1 MKALKLILLF
11 VVMLACVVGGFFI
24 FNGGT
29 GEPELPPIDENTFA
43 EYSQEFENDWKG
55 VGDWDEATFTRHH
68 MTIQQ
73 LSTEY
78 SVEQL
83 RNFDRR
89 IVTEIVAQ
97 KIFAEWKNANC
108 DKNVINIYI
117 NAVKTICDYEGE
129 AAKNDPDI
137 QQINKVNTTYKSALE
152 LAGKKIGLT
161 PTFNGSTWNSYTD
174 YSNKIQKQKKDII
187 NNENYKEYLHN
198 ITAINSRF
206 SKIDG
211 ELKEG
216 RNTFYQSLGDKIYAY
231 YNKISSSKRTNNQLI
246 QLRKARDKYEKEY
259 GSNSKINSLAK
270 KFASDVSD
278 NEARAAEEAAK
289 QANDLR

>member
-11 VVMLACVVGGFFI
+11 VVMLACVVGGFYI
-24 FNGGT
+24 FTGGIGNT
-29 GEPELPPIDENTFA
+29 DLPPIDDSTFA
-43 EYSQEFENDWKG
+43 EYSQDFENDWKG
-55 VGDWDEATFTRHH
+55 VGDWDEGTFTRHH
-68 MTIQQ
+68 ETIQQ
-73 LSTEY
+73 LSAEY
-78 SVEQL
+78 SVEEL

-89 IVTEIVAQ
+89 LATEIVAQ
-97 KIFAEWKNANC
+97 KIYEEWNNADC
-108 DKNVINIYI
+108 DKMVIDKYI
-117 NAVKTICDYEGE
+117 KAVKTICDYEGD

-137 QQINKVNTTYKSALE
+137 QQINKVNTTYRSALE

-174 YSNKIQKQKKDII
+174 YSNKIQKQKKDITS
-187 NNENYKEYLHN
+187 NENYKEYLQN
-198 ITAINSRF
+198 ITLFNNRF

-216 RNTFYQSLGDKIYAY
+216 RKKFYQSLGDKIYNY
-231 YNKISSSKRTNNQLI
+231 YNKISSAKRTNNQLI

-259 GSNSKINSLAK
+259 GANSKINTLAK

-278 NEARAAEEAAK
+278 NEARAAEEA
-289 QANDLR
+289 QQGNSDF